1 MENSVKFLGKIMPT
15 ISIKTNNRELVN
27 LKFTNTIQTVQGYL
41 TEARGDMEVDQD
53 YTARA
58 VKGRIERIKEALEQD
73 LENLAKDI
81 V

>member
-1 MENSVKFLGKIMPT
+1 MPT

-27 LKFTNTIQTVQGYL
+27 SKFTNTIQTVQGYL
-41 TEARGDMEVDQD
+41 TEARGDMEVNQD

-58 VKGRIERIKEALEQD
+58 VKGRMQTIKEALEKD

-81 V
+81 I

>member
-1 MENSVKFLGKIMPT
+1 MPT

-27 LKFTNTIQTVQGYL
+27 SKFTNTIQTVQGYL